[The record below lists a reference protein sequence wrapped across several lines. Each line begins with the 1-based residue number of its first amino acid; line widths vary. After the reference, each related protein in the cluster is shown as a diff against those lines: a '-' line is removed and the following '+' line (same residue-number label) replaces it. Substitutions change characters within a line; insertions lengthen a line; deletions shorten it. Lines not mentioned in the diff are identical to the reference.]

1 MRPLL
6 SGAVLALSL
15 AGVDARA
22 IQLPVKTIDVGLY
35 AGQLA
40 PTPQQTDAGT
50 GPLKGNG
57 NPALTPSLDP
67 PPASTADAPA
77 KPGFFVGLPFYTI
90 TVTDTV
96 TVYPSPPLQ
105 VAPSDAGPVTTPLGP
120 LRSSSYFGNG
130 PVYGPSTAPLGT
142 GPYGTPPY
150 PSYTEPIYPTGTGG
164 YSVPVATGAYPTP
177 TGTAPTI
184 PSAPLCPCQCQTTNA
199 ALPTVLP
206 SGIESIPI
214 VPYPTTNV
222 IVPPL
227 PPLGIQPQ
235 PIGPAPTTVAV
246 LPSIVPTDVQ
256 PAPIGNPPTTDM
268 IAPTGVPTGTQPQ
281 PIGPA
286 PTTNNLY
293 PTKAPTV
300 AQPLPIGNPTTDG
313 IFPTAQPSTVYPE
326 PTAYPT
332 VPAPQPTI
340 PIAPIPQPT
349 VNPTVPISDPTAYP
363 TDNPYPTFMP
373 PSSNSTMPIISAG
386 PTLGPMPS
394 TGDIPL
400 PTQTR
405 TQRGRHSRTVE
416 AYPTVAEVTVEA
428 LPAAVTTEA
437 EFQLRRDALPVRT
450 VTLQAK
456 AIR

>member
-1 MRPLL
+1 MHPLL

-40 PTPQQTDAGT
+40 TTPQQTDTGT
-50 GPLKGNG
+50 PPQGNG
-57 NPALTPSLDP
+57 NPAIVPNLNP
-67 PPASTADAPA
+67 PPAPTADAPA

-96 TVYPSPPLQ
+96 TVYPSPPPQ
-105 VAPSDAGPVTTPLGP
+105 VAPSDAGPVATPLGP
-120 LRSSSYFGNG
+120 LRSSSYFGAG

-142 GPYGTPPY
+142 GPYGPSPY
-150 PSYTEPIYPTGTGG
+150 TSYTDPIYPTGTGA
-164 YSVPVATGAYPTP
+164 YSVPVATGVYPIP
-177 TGTAPTI
+177 TETVPTI
-184 PSAPLCPCQCQTTNA
+184 PSTPLCPCQCQTTNA

-206 SGIESIPI
+206 SGIGSIPV
-214 VPYPTTNV
+214 VPYPTTDA

-227 PPLGIQPQ
+227 PPTGVQPE

-256 PAPIGNPPTTDM
+256 PAPIGNPPTTEM
-268 IAPTGVPTGTQPQ
+268 LGPTGVPTGIQPQ

-286 PTTNNLY
+286 PTTANLY
-293 PTKAPTV
+293 PTEAPTV
-300 AQPLPIGNPTTDG
+300 VQPPPIGNPTTDG
-313 IFPTAQPSTVYPE
+313 VLPTAQPSTVYPE
-326 PTAYPT
+326 PTVYPT
-332 VPAPQPTI
+332 V
-340 PIAPIPQPT
+340 PIPQPT
-349 VNPTVPISDPTAYP
+349 VDPTIPISDPTAYP
-363 TDNPYPTFMP
+363 TDNPYSTFMP
-373 PSSNSTMPIISAG
+373 PSSNSTMPIISDG

-416 AYPTVAEVTVEA
+416 AYPTVAEVTIEA

-437 EFQLRRDALPVRT
+437 DFHLRRDALPTRT
-450 VTLQAK
+450 VTLKAK